1 MKIPKLGGKAPKWK
15 SLKIRISK
23 AVEILAAR
31 WRASYFSLGTLAT
44 NYFEA
49 ICYFAGKGLKVRT
62 RLYMV
67 SPQQQSNVDC
77 KVQLMEKAL
86 CQGDQ
91 RSECTFDAADAKYIC
106 TLEKEPGPCRANY
119 LRWYFDQDTKK
130 CLQFV
135 YGGCRG
141 NSNNFERYS
150 DCNELC
156 EARAEE
162 LFTTGTRVL
171 VMMQYFVCLFA

>member
-1 MKIPKLGGKAPKWK
+1 MAAALWK

-23 AVEILAAR
+23 DC
-31 WRASYFSLGTLAT
+31 WNSASALFPKGLAT
-44 NYFEA
+44 NYFDTHVF
-49 ICYFAGKGLKVRT
+49 CTTGKGLKVRT

-156 EARAEE
+156 ETRAED
-162 LFTTGTRVL
+162 LFTTTGKIIL
-171 VMMQYFVCLFA
+171 NPFPECFLMQ

>member
-1 MKIPKLGGKAPKWK
+1 MKESPKGA
-15 SLKIRISK
+15 SK
-23 AVEILAAR
+23 TIFDVYL
-31 WRASYFSLGTLAT
+31 T
-44 NYFEA
+44 
-49 ICYFAGKGLKVRT
+49 GKGLKVRT

-86 CQGDQ
+86 CQGEQ

-106 TLEKEPGPCRANY
+106 TLDKEPGPCRANY
-119 LRWYFDQDTKK
+119 LRWYYDQDMKK

-156 EARAEE
+156 ENRD
-162 LFTTGTRVL
+162 LFTTGKRKKVYL
-171 VMMQYFVCLFA
+171 RSSAPKSICFCMGAMWSRHP

>member
-1 MKIPKLGGKAPKWK
+1 MKILKLGGCCCTM
-15 SLKIRISK
+15 K
-23 AVEILAAR
+23 AVSKDQNFKGLLKF
-31 WRASYFSLGTLAT
+31 WLRALLFPRGLAT
-44 NYFEA
+44 NYFDTHVF
-49 ICYFAGKGLKVRT
+49 CTTGKGLKVRT

-86 CQGDQ
+86 CQGEQ

-106 TLEKEPGPCRANY
+106 TLEKEQGPCRANY
-119 LRWYFDQDTKK
+119 LRWYFDQDMKK

-156 EARAEE
+156 ETRAED
-162 LFTTGTRVL
+162 LFTTTGKL
-171 VMMQYFVCLFA
+171 ILNPFPECFLMQ

>member
-1 MKIPKLGGKAPKWK
+1 
-15 SLKIRISK
+15 
-23 AVEILAAR
+23 
-31 WRASYFSLGTLAT
+31 
-44 NYFEA
+44 
-49 ICYFAGKGLKVRT
+49 
-62 RLYMV
+62 MV

-86 CQGDQ
+86 CQGEQ

-106 TLEKEPGPCRANY
+106 TLDKEPGPCRANY
-119 LRWYFDQDTKK
+119 LRWYYDQDMKK

-156 EARAEE
+156 ENRD
-162 LFTTGTRVL
+162 LFTTGKRNMVL
-171 VMMQYFVCLFA
+171 FEILVHQPLFTFVWVQCGVDTLECLLCCKEYCSSTMYNTKCNGQKILYVKSH

>member
-1 MKIPKLGGKAPKWK
+1 MKVSKDQNFKGRWNSSCTARLLFFLRDPGDKLFW
-15 SLKIRISK
+15 SD
-23 AVEILAAR
+23 
-31 WRASYFSLGTLAT
+31 
-44 NYFEA
+44 A

-119 LRWYFDQDTKK
+119 LRWFFDQDTKK

-162 LFTTGTRVL
+162 LFTTGRVL

>member
-1 MKIPKLGGKAPKWK
+1 MPTK

-23 AVEILAAR
+23 AVEIPAA
-31 WRASYFSLGTLAT
+31 WRLFPEGQTIL
-44 NYFEA
+44 

-77 KVQLMEKAL
+77 KVQLMEKTL
-86 CQGDQ
+86 CLGDQ

-162 LFTTGTRVL
+162 LFTTGRVL